1 MAAILSTQALVED
14 WEVVNGSLDSIE
26 KALYVVS
33 SHLPDRVAQTATGIM
48 GQIFLKVNVAS
59 AL

>member
-1 MAAILSTQALVED
+1 MED
-14 WEVVNGSLDSIE
+14 WEVVNGSPDSIE